1 MGVIY
6 SLVTTVN
13 NFVSHICKL
22 LRVSVLEVLITR
34 KKEKELQ
41 LCMVI
46 DVNDTYCIDHFAM
59 YTYIES
65 SCYTPETKMVCTCII
80 PQLKIII
87 TIKEVKVNG

>member
-1 MGVIY
+1 MG
-6 SLVTTVN
+6 TTVN

-22 LRVSVLEVLITR
+22 LRMSVLEVLITR

-65 SCYTPETKMVCTCII
+65 CYMPATKMVCTCII

-87 TIKEVKVNG
+87 IKEEKVNG